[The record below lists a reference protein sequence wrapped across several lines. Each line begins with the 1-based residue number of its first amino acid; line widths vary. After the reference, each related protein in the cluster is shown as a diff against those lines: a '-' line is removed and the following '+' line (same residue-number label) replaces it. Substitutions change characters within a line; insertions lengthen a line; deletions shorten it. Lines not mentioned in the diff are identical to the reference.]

1 LTARLMTYVYSLDYQ
16 HHLPISEVKALIGA
30 KAAGLAVMAADLGL
44 PVPPGFVITT
54 VACGAFLSQGWPEGL
69 DDEIGVQLHR
79 IEDAVGRRFGD
90 PVNPL
95 LVSVRSGAPV
105 SMPGMMDTVL
115 NLGLNAETTVG
126 LAAASGDAAFAQDC
140 RGRLQQVFT
149 KVVGVDTV
157 PEEPWQQL
165 RAAVK
170 AVFRSWNSDRARR
183 YRKREGIPDD
193 LGTAVTVQ
201 AMVFGNL
208 GASSGTGVLFTRNP
222 STGEPALY
230 GEILFGAQ
238 GEDVVAGTHQTQD
251 LSVLDE
257 RQPAVGKQLR
267 QAATALERHFAD
279 LCDIEFTI
287 ERGKLWLLQVRPGKR
302 SPQAAL
308 RIAFDMAQADDF
320 PLSKEEAVRR
330 VARHLVHPPAQW
342 TGHRG
347 DHQVLTTGL
356 PASPGIAVGEIVT
369 SPAAAES
376 VAQAGRPL
384 ILVRA
389 ETSPQDVPAMAL
401 AAGVLTS
408 RGGLTSHAAVV
419 ARAWGIPAVVGVS
432 ELEVGSSAVMIGG
445 QTLKV
450 GETLAIDGSTGEI
463 FAGRIKGES
472 VVVPEAATMLAW
484 AGDLGIEIAGPAV
497 ETDAPAS
504 ATGPTEG
511 HLIRT
516 LAIKGFAT
524 PDALASAVLSTPALV
539 RPPLD
544 DLLGNGL
551 IVSGAEGLRLTDAGK
566 ARGQDMLETD
576 RNRWGAAAAVAALD
590 DFLALDHVVKETVTA
605 WQLRDTSG
613 QPVLNDHADAAYDA
627 RVLDRLS
634 GVHADVTR
642 WLTPLADQ
650 LSRLATYST
659 RLGRALEAA
668 RAGDQRFVASSK
680 VDSYHGV
687 WFELHEDLIRLAGR
701 NRADEVAAGRA

>member
-1 LTARLMTYVYSLDYQ
+1 MSYVYSLDYR
-16 HHLPISEVKALIGA
+16 HHLPMSEVKALIGA

-54 VACGAFLSQGWPEGL
+54 VACGAFLSRGWPDGL
-69 DDEIGVQLHR
+69 DDELGAQLHR
-79 IEDAVGRRFGD
+79 IEDAVGRKFGD
-90 PVNPL
+90 PVDPL

-115 NLGLNAETTVG
+115 NLGLNAETTAG
-126 LAAASGDAAFAQDC
+126 LAAASGDVAFAQDC
-140 RGRLQQVFT
+140 RDRLQQVFT

-170 AVFRSWNSDRARR
+170 AVFRSWNSDRARS
-183 YRKREGIPDD
+183 YRQREGIPDD

-208 GASSGTGVLFTRNP
+208 GSSSGTGVLFTRNP

-238 GEDVVAGTHQTQD
+238 GEDVVAGTHQTHD

-257 RQPAVGKQLR
+257 RQPAVGTQLR

-308 RIAFDMAQADDF
+308 RIALDMAQADDF
-320 PLSKEEAVRR
+320 PLSREEAVRR

-347 DHQVLTTGL
+347 DHQVLATGL

-369 SPAAAES
+369 SPAAAEI

-389 ETSPQDVPAMAL
+389 ETSPEDVPAMAL

-445 QTLKV
+445 QTLTV

-463 FAGRIKGES
+463 FAGRIEGEC
-472 VVVPEAATMLAW
+472 VVVPEAATLLAW
-484 AGDLGIEIAGPAV
+484 AGDLGIEIAGPDV
-497 ETDAPAS
+497 ETEAPLPA
-504 ATGPTEG
+504 AGPTEG
-511 HLIRT
+511 DLIRT

-544 DLLGNGL
+544 NLLGNGL
-551 IVSGAEGLRLTDAGK
+551 IVSVGGSLRLTDAGK
-566 ARGQDMLETD
+566 AKGQDLLGTD
-576 RNRWGAAAAVAALD
+576 RNQWGAAAMAALD
-590 DFLALDHVVKETVTA
+590 DFLALDHVVKDTVTA

-613 QPVLNDHADAAYDA
+613 QPVANDHADAAYDA

-634 GVHADVTR
+634 GVHADVTQ
-642 WLTPLADQ
+642 WLTPLAYQ
-650 LSRLATYST
+650 LSRLATYAT

-668 RAGDQRFVASSK
+668 RAGDRRFVASSQ
-680 VDSYHGV
+680 VDSYHSV